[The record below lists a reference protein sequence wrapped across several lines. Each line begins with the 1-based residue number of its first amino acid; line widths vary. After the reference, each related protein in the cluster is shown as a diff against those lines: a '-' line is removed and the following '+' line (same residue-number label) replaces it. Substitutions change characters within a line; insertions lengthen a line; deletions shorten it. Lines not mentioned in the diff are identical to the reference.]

1 MTAYPIYVTAY
12 PKSGITWLVRLLSD
26 VLDSPVY
33 NRSTD
38 KYIWWSRGEE
48 IGSAW
53 WGKRKKSYVIH
64 ECHEY
69 YQPKLHDGKTIVF
82 LQRDP
87 RDVTIS
93 AWFYRGR
100 KMPLEQSMRT
110 MWEGK
115 HYADWVNSWF
125 NPGLIVKHTRYEWL
139 TNELLA
145 LVYSITG
152 LGLDKRCQQAI
163 ENHSFENM
171 SIQMND
177 SRFMRKGI
185 VGDWKNHFTKEIGKE
200 FNNHLGEF
208 MLKQNYIDDL
218 DWWKEL

>member
-1 MTAYPIYVTAY
+1 MKKGKDIYTTAYPIYVTAY
-12 PKSGITWLVRLLSD
+12 PKSGITWLIRLLSD
-26 VLDSPVY
+26 VLNSPVY
-33 NRSTD
+33 DRSTD
-38 KYIWWSRGEE
+38 KHT
-48 IGSAW
+48 W
-53 WGKRKKSYVIH
+53 WGGKKGGYVIH

-69 YQPKLHDGKTIVF
+69 YQPKLHDSKTIVF

-87 RDVTIS
+87 RDVAIS

-100 KMPLEQSMRT
+100 KIPLEQSMRT

-115 HYADWVNSWF
+115 HYADWVNSWL
-125 NPGLIVKHTRYEWL
+125 NPGLIVTCTRYEWL

-145 LVYSITG
+145 LVYTITG

-185 VGDWKNHFTKEIGKE
+185 VGDWKNHFTREIAQE
-200 FNNHLGEF
+200 FNEHLGEF
-208 MLKQNYIDDL
+208 MLKQNYIDNL